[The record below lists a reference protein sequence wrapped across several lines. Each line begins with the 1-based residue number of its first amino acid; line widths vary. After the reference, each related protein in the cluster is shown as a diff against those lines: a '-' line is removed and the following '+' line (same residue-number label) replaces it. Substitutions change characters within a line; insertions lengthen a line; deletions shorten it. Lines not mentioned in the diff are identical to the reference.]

1 MGDIDEEHNILE
13 RILAGIED
21 PTNLPLAILESITEN
36 FSKER
41 KIGDGGFGEVY
52 KVKLSYIPSFYQLVV
67 WFIDLLRSY
76 MD

>member
-1 MGDIDEEHNILE
+1 MGDINEEHNILE

-36 FSKER
+36 FSGDR

-52 KVKLSYIPSFYQLVV
+52 KVKLVI
-67 WFIDLLRSY
+67 
-76 MD
+76 